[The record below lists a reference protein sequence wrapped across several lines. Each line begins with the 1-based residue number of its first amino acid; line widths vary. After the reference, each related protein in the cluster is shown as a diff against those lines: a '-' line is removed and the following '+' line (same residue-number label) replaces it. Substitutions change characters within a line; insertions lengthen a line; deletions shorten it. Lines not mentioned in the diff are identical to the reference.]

1 MDKLVLIDGNAILH
15 RAYHA
20 YPPLTTSKG
29 ELINAVYGFTSI
41 LLTVLK
47 QIKPKYVAVTFDKK
61 APTFRHIE
69 YKAYKAHRPKMDEEL
84 VGQIDR
90 VHEVVRTLNMP
101 IFEIDGFE
109 ADDVIGTLAKKVVDI
124 NVIANFSLRKRK
136 LPKVKQAC
144 YGAGKSAKTKELE
157 VIIVTGDYDT
167 LQLVNKNVRVMM
179 PPRGKQP
186 AAIFNKEAVI
196 KKYGFTPNYI
206 IDFKALVGDASDG
219 IPGVTGIG
227 PKTATDLINQ
237 FGTIEN
243 IYRELGITLDKKKA
257 TRKSQIKTS
266 VLQKLF
272 DGAELAKLSKR
283 LATIVTN
290 VPLKLNLEKC
300 RLLDYDR
307 KKAIELFEKLE
318 FRTLI
323 NRLPSESWEEIIKEK
338 PVEKEQEKK
347 EEQMGLF

>member
-69 YKAYKAHRPKMDEEL
+69 YKAYKAHRPKMDAEL

-109 ADDVIGTLAKKVVDI
+109 ADDVIGTLAKKI
-124 NVIANFSLRKRK
+124 S
-136 LPKVKQAC
+136 
-144 YGAGKSAKTKELE
+144 TLE

-179 PPRGKQP
+179 PPRGKKP

-196 KKYGFTPNYI
+196 KKYGFTPKYI

-237 FGTIEN
+237 FGKLEN

-257 TRKSQIKTS
+257 TLKSQNPPANGQRLLKDSAHS
-266 VLQKLF
+266 VFKKAVFDKLLA
-272 DGAELAKLSKR
+272 GVELAKLSKR

-290 VPLKLNLEKC
+290 VPIKLNLEKC
-300 RLLDYDR
+300 RLLDYD
-307 KKAIELFEKLE
+307 KDKVIHLFKKLE

-338 PVEKEQEKK
+338 PVKKEPEKK
-347 EEQMGLF
+347 EKQMGLF

>member
-1 MDKLVLIDGNAILH
+1 MPSNDKLVLIDGNAILH

-84 VGQIDR
+84 VGQINR

-109 ADDVIGTLAKKVVDI
+109 ADDVIGSLAKQSHNI
-124 NVIANFSLRKRK
+124 E
-136 LPKVKQAC
+136 
-144 YGAGKSAKTKELE
+144 T
-157 VIIVTGDYDT
+157 IIVTGDYDT

-179 PPRGKQP
+179 PPRGKKP

-196 KKYGFTPNYI
+196 KKYGFTPKYI
-206 IDFKALVGDASDG
+206 VDFKALVGDASDG

-243 IYRELGITLDKKKA
+243 IYRKLGITLDKKKA
-257 TRKSQIKTS
+257 TRKSPIKTS

-283 LATIVTN
+283 LATIVTD
-290 VPLKLNLEKC
+290 VPIKLNLEKC

-307 KKAIELFEKLE
+307 KKAIGLFEELE

-323 NRLPSESWEEIIKEK
+323 NRLPSKSWEEIITKKPIKKET
-338 PVEKEQEKK
+338 EKK
-347 EEQMGLF
+347 EEQMGLFSI